1 MDDGSRQSLPHPL
14 ACPCSCRANA
24 LLEGSQESALRSP
37 ECKVLLLAMP
47 CHTMLDADNV
57 LQRVASPVSVA
68 FLSLSIICRMFLSGG
83 SHVSSFIATD
93 EGLECQ
99 GASGADAEECCP
111 QPQT

>member
-47 CHTMLDADNV
+47 CHTMLDAD
-57 LQRVASPVSVA
+57 SVPPEGGKPCFCG
-68 FLSLSIICRMFLSGG
+68 FLEFIICRPFLSGG